1 MVVKKLWLWVEWIL
15 LFIFAPV
22 VVGQIFRS
30 APWVIVLI
38 VITFGAAVWLRR
50 RGNFS
55 IRSFWRSQ
63 DEGEE
68 HRQLKR
74 VLRRFMLCGFALV
87 VAMMALFPEKLFA
100 FPRAMPTEW
109 ALLLATYP
117 ILSVYPQELLYRA
130 FFLKRYETLF
140 PNGRGLWLGSA
151 LAFAWLHVIFR
162 NPLAIALTLVGGWFF
177 AQTYGRTQSMR
188 LVCLEHTLYGSL
200 IFSVGLG
207 EFFLQNAPF
216 H

>member
-1 MVVKKLWLWVEWIL
+1 MKKLWLWIEWIL
-15 LFIFAPV
+15 LFILAPV
-22 VVGQIFRS
+22 VVGRIFS
-30 APWVIVLI
+30 HVPWVIFLI
-38 VITFGAAVWLRR
+38 VITIGAGIWLRR
-50 RGNFS
+50 QWNFS
-55 IRSFWRSQ
+55 VRCFWRSN

-68 HRQLKR
+68 QRQLMC
-74 VLRRFMLCGFALV
+74 VLWRFLRCAVALV
-87 VAMMALFPEKLFA
+87 VATMALFPDKLFA
-100 FPRAMPTEW
+100 FPRAMPIQW
-109 ALLLATYP
+109 ALMLATYP
-117 ILSVYPQELLYRA
+117 ALSVYPQELLYRA
-130 FFLKRYETLF
+130 FFLKRYAGLF
-140 PNGRGLWLGSA
+140 PNGRGLWFGSA

>member
-1 MVVKKLWLWVEWIL
+1 M
-15 LFIFAPV
+15 
-22 VVGQIFRS
+22 
-30 APWVIVLI
+30 
-38 VITFGAAVWLRR
+38 GAAVWLRR

-55 IRSFWRSQ
+55 VSSFWRSQ
-63 DEGEE
+63 DEDEE
-68 HRQLKR
+68 QRQLKR
-74 VLRRFMLCGFALV
+74 VLRRFLLCGFALV
-87 VAMMALFPEKLFA
+87 VATMALFPEKLFA
-100 FPRAMPTEW
+100 FPRAMPIEW
-109 ALLLATYP
+109 VLLLATYP
-117 ILSVYPQELLYRA
+117 VLSVYPQELLYRA
-130 FFLKRYETLF
+130 FFLKRYAELF
-140 PNGRGLWLGSA
+140 PNGRGLWLGST

-207 EFFLQNAPF
+207 EFFLQNALL